1 MRLRSMREFGGRL
14 ASAVKRVFRGRL
26 ILVEIFLL
34 ISILF
39 LGFMIRILPMRWG
52 IYLTEFDPWMQFKE
66 MSYVIERG
74 WRGFIDFFNWHDYT
88 SWYPYGRDVGRTA
101 FPGLPF
107 MAAFIYHIL
116 HGIGIEV
123 NALELAAMFPPI
135 MAVIAILFAY
145 LLGRELGG
153 RPAGLLSAFFLA
165 ISSGHIERSLF
176 GWFDDE
182 SIGIPLMLIGLWAY
196 IQALKE
202 GRSQKGVVAY
212 AVIAGLS
219 LGYMTASW
227 GAARFP
233 LAFIPLISVLLA
245 LLGRYRRELLTA
257 FTITF
262 STYTLIALMVP
273 KLGPGYLREITILAG
288 FAAFIILL
296 SFEASKFLPANIHA
310 KRLPYYVILAGIA
323 GFAVLAALGAA
334 GLPGFKFLSVLIPS
348 LRHDLPI
355 FVSVAENQLSTWSIL
370 FRDLGFQ
377 SMLMIIGIY
386 YALRRRRDEDIILS
400 VFTILS
406 VYFSSTM
413 VRLSTLAAPSVA
425 ILAGLGL
432 AELLIGF
439 ARSLRVVA
447 LKPRTRAVGI
457 EYYLLTPLLIGAIL
471 LFSFT
476 PGAYGIRYP
485 LSGIDAAYAPPT
497 IVSSSIP
504 VRAEVPAWLKAL
516 EWMRENLPEDAVV
529 ASWWDYG
536 YWITVLGNR
545 TSVVDNATLNSTQIG
560 EVGYAFMS
568 NEETAYMVF
577 RKLGATH
584 VLIFVTHIP
593 YGQQAGV
600 LLGYG
605 DEGKWIWMLRIA
617 VQEGHQLNESEYMS
631 PEGSPTS
638 KFWTETTLGQLI
650 PFKPYQISGQTY
662 HVYSPSS
669 LKHFKLVY
677 ASDEPYTSYAY
688 VYIYELVD

>member
-1 MRLRSMREFGGRL
+1 LRSMRELGGRL
-14 ASAVKRVFRGRL
+14 AGVVKRVFRGKL

-52 IYLTEFDPWMQFKE
+52 VYLLEFDPWMQFKE

-74 WRGFIDFFNWHDYT
+74 WRGFIDFFSWHDYT

-116 HGIGIEV
+116 HGIGVEV
-123 NALELAAMFPPI
+123 NALELAAIFPPI
-135 MAVIAILFAY
+135 MAVVAILFAY

-165 ISSGHIERSLF
+165 VSSGHIERSLF

-182 SIGIPLMLIGLWAY
+182 SIGVPLMLIGLWAY

-202 GRSQKGVVAY
+202 GRSKRGIVTY
-212 AVIAGLS
+212 AVPAGLS

-227 GAARFP
+227 GAAKFP

-273 KLGPGYLREITILAG
+273 KLGPGYLKEITILAG

-296 SFEASKFLPANIHA
+296 SFEASRLLPGGVHA
-310 KRLPYYVILAGIA
+310 KRLPYYVIAAGAA
-323 GFAVLAALGAA
+323 GFAALMALGVA

-348 LRHDLPI
+348 LRNQLPI
-355 FVSVAENQLSTWSIL
+355 FVSVAENQLSTWSII

-386 YALRRRRDEDIILS
+386 YALKRGRDEDIILAA
-400 VFTILS
+400 FTILS
-406 VYFSSTM
+406 IYFSSTM

-432 AELLIGF
+432 AELVMGF
-439 ARSLRVVA
+439 ARSVRAAA
-447 LKPRTRAVGI
+447 LKPKTRAVGI
-457 EYYLLTPLLIGAIL
+457 EYYLLTPLLVGAIF

-497 IVSSSIP
+497 IVSSSLP
-504 VRAEVPAWLKAL
+504 VRAEIPAWLKAL
-516 EWMRENLPEDAVV
+516 EWVRENLPEDAVV

-536 YWITVLGNR
+536 YWITILGNR
-545 TSVVDNATLNSTQIG
+545 TSVVDNSTLNSTQIG

-568 NEETAYMVF
+568 NEETAYRVF
-577 RKLGATH
+577 RNLGATH
-584 VLIFVTHIP
+584 VLIFVTHYP

-605 DEGKWIWMLRIA
+605 EEGKWIWMLRIA
-617 VQEGHQLNESEYMS
+617 VQEGHQLNESEYVTS
-631 PEGSPTS
+631 EGNPTD
-638 KFWTETTLGQLI
+638 KFWSETTLGQLI

-662 HVYSPSS
+662 YVYNPSS

-677 ASDEPYTSYAY
+677 SSDEPYTSYAY

>member
-1 MRLRSMREFGGRL
+1 MKRFGGRL
-14 ASAVKRVFRGRL
+14 AGAVKGALKGRL
-26 ILVEIFLL
+26 MLFEIFLL
-34 ISILF
+34 ISILL

-52 IYLTEFDPWMQFKE
+52 VYLMEFDPWMQFKE
-66 MSYVIERG
+66 MNYVIERG
-74 WRGFIDFFNWHDYT
+74 WRGFIDFFSWHDYA
-88 SWYPYGRDVGRTA
+88 SWYPHGRDVGRTA

-107 MAAFIYHIL
+107 MAAFIYHLL
-116 HGIGIEV
+116 HGMGVEV
-123 NALELAAMFPPI
+123 NALELAAMFPPM
-135 MAVIAILFAY
+135 MAVIAIIFAY

-153 RPAGLLSAFFLA
+153 KPAGLLSAFFLS

-182 SIGIPLMLIGLWAY
+182 SIGLPLMLIGIWAY
-196 IQALKE
+196 IQALKD
-202 GRSQKGVVAY
+202 GRSQRGVVAY
-212 AVIAGLS
+212 AVLAGLS
-219 LGYMTASW
+219 FGYMSASW

-262 STYTLIALMVP
+262 STYTLIAVMVP
-273 KLGPGYLREITILAG
+273 KLGPGYLREMTILAG

-296 SFEASKFLPANIHA
+296 SFEVSRLLPEGKHT
-310 KRLPYYVILAGIA
+310 KRLPYYVIAAGVL
-323 GFAVLAALGAA
+323 GFAALMVLGAA

-348 LRHDLPI
+348 FRYDLPI

-377 SMLMIIGIY
+377 SILMIVGVY
-386 YALRRRRDEDIILS
+386 YALRRRRDEDLILAAFAILS
-400 VFTILS
+400 I
-406 VYFSSTM
+406 YFASTM

-432 AELLIGF
+432 AELVAGF
-439 ARSLRVVA
+439 ARSLKATA
-447 LKPRTRAVGI
+447 LKPKTRAVGI
-457 EYYLLTPLLIGAIL
+457 EYYLLTPILVGFIL

-497 IVSSSIP
+497 IVSSSIGA
-504 VRAEVPAWLKAL
+504 RMEIASWLKAL
-516 EWMRENLPEDAVV
+516 EWMRENLPEDSVV

-536 YWITVLGNR
+536 YWITILGNR
-545 TSVVDNATLNSTQIG
+545 TSIVDNATLNSTQIG

-568 NEETAYMVF
+568 PEETAYKVF
-577 RKLGATH
+577 KTLGATH
-584 VLIFVTHIP
+584 VLIFVTHYP

-617 VQEGHQLNESEYMS
+617 VQEGHQLNESEYMT
-631 PEGSPTS
+631 PEGSPTD
-638 KFWTETTLGQLI
+638 KFWSETTLGQLI

-662 HVYSPSS
+662 HIYNPSS
-669 LKHFKLVY
+669 LRHFKLVY

-688 VYIYELVD
+688 VYVYELVD